1 MLTFQVSFRHR
12 YTKDVTRVLIN
23 GYAEAAR
30 YGHDIERYKNLLD
43 GYTIRLME
51 FDKYTRTWSA
61 IKVMYHKR
69 YTNIPS
75 TIPQPAMGNPPA
87 KLTY

>member
-12 YTKDVTRVLIN
+12 YTKDITRVLID
-23 GYAEAAR
+23 GYDKAVR
-30 YGHDIERYKNLLD
+30 YGHYIKRYKNLLD

-51 FDKYTRTWSA
+51 FDKFTRTWSP
-61 IKVMYHKR
+61 IKVMYHIR
-69 YTNIPS
+69 FTNLPS
-75 TIPQPAMGNPPA
+75 TIPPPRMGNPPA